1 MAHLRPCDGCLRHVR
16 ANETRCPFC
25 DHALAIDAH
34 SPAATPSRL
43 GRAARMAFGAA
54 VATASL
60 AAACGGGNKPAE
72 TSGSGTPTG
81 GEMADAAPA
90 PTGEATAAP
99 TASTPPPPPNEA
111 KPYGAPPADG
121 LLV

>member
-1 MAHLRPCDGCLRHVR
+1 MAPLRPCDACLRHVR
-16 ANETRCPFC
+16 ADVTRCPFC
-25 DHALAIDAH
+25 DQALAI
-34 SPAATPSRL
+34 AATHVERTPRL

-54 VATASL
+54 VATASI

-72 TSGSGTPTG
+72 TSGTNTAEAGPP
-81 GEMADAAPA
+81 ADDAAPA
-90 PTGEATAAP
+90 TS
-99 TASTPPPPPNEA
+99 ASIDPNMA